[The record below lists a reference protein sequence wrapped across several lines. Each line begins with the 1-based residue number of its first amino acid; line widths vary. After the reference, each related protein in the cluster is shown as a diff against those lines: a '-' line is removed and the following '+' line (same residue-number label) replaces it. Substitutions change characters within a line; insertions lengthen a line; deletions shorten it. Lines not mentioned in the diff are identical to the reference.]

1 MKNNALIIGIVASVC
16 FFLAAA
22 VFGFAYY
29 QSKKPAKTVSVVGMA
44 EKDFTSDLI
53 VWRFS
58 FSTKDESLK
67 ESYSKIKEE
76 IVVVKKFL
84 EKEGVTAK
92 EMDFQPIST
101 EQVRNYRWDE
111 VNRRSVEIFSGYESK
126 QTVCITSKDI
136 DKIEKVIREISELY
150 DQSILIDSWNP
161 EYYYTK
167 LSDLKIEM
175 LAAASQNAKDRAVA
189 ITKNAGSTLGK
200 LKSANMGVFQ
210 ITAPNSADEDYTWG
224 GAFNTSSKEKRA
236 TINTKLT
243 YFVE

>member
-1 MKNNALIIGIVASVC
+1 M
-16 FFLAAA
+16 
-22 VFGFAYY
+22 
-29 QSKKPAKTVSVVGMA
+29 
-44 EKDFTSDLI
+44 
-53 VWRFS
+53 
-58 FSTKDESLK
+58 K
-67 ESYSKIKEE
+67 ESYSKIKDE
-76 IVVVKKFL
+76 ILIVKKFL

-101 EQVRNYRWDE
+101 DQIRNYRWDE
-111 VNRRSVEIFSGYESK
+111 VQRRSVEIFSGYESK

-136 DKIEKVIREISELY
+136 DKIEKVIRKISELY

-175 LAAASQNAKDRAVA
+175 LAAASQNAQERAKA